1 MKSSTS
7 NAAASARPR
16 RGRRQRGQAMVEY
29 VVVCAALVFALFVPI
44 KDANS
49 PDKART
55 TVEILIDAMKLAY
68 QRISFALSIPT

>member
-1 MKSSTS
+1 MKPSSST
-7 NAAASARPR
+7 AAAWVDRHRARL
-16 RGRRQRGQAMVEY
+16 QRGQAMVEY